1 MLIALEKHEQDV
13 ICTLIV
19 SFIVY
24 HNHRDYLQNIN
35 NLSPKALKVLKI
47 SGSNLILRRDLKY

>member
-35 NLSPKALKVLKI
+35 NLSLKL
-47 SGSNLILRRDLKY
+47 GSSNIW